1 MIAKAKL
8 LRRKSKDLNFLKN
21 KYDSFITN
29 NFRNITQTREDKETL
44 EDMEIKNSTKFESE
58 KRLANVDSQEDIL
71 LE

>member
-1 MIAKAKL
+1 LIAKAKL